1 MTNNMPNSICCCK
14 KLKIPLKIFKKIYFT
29 FFYYLF
35 IISLPVE
42 FQKSVNNNSPKT
54 TLDIKSKDKDSD
66 FDHLNDLCDTE
77 SHKCCMII
85 VYIVYI
91 IYISKTRKW
100 TFVQTNPTN
109 LDCLHVEV
117 TGEGS
122 GTLVLNNQKQMGN
135 VTTMYTFLF

>member
-1 MTNNMPNSICCCK
+1 
-14 KLKIPLKIFKKIYFT
+14 
-29 FFYYLF
+29 
-35 IISLPVE
+35 
-42 FQKSVNNNSPKT
+42 
-54 TLDIKSKDKDSD
+54 
-66 FDHLNDLCDTE
+66 
-77 SHKCCMII
+77 MII

>member
-1 MTNNMPNSICCCK
+1 
-14 KLKIPLKIFKKIYFT
+14 
-29 FFYYLF
+29 
-35 IISLPVE
+35 
-42 FQKSVNNNSPKT
+42 
-54 TLDIKSKDKDSD
+54 
-66 FDHLNDLCDTE
+66 
-77 SHKCCMII
+77 MII
-85 VYIVYI
+85 VYIVCI

-135 VTTMYTFLF
+135 VTTMYTFLFWKKHPNQLKPYDLFPLIQKQR